1 MGIREPQPFLRI
13 SSANSDGDDGGDDL
27 DGEGEDDEA
36 TGIAKSRKNERE
48 RMRRLAV
55 TNGFDDLYKVLK
67 RIEEERAAAGD
78 KEIGGVSIS
87 ATSKLDKASILRS
100 GVEKIRGLELLAL
113 QLFKENER
121 MHAQLQQ
128 HHAK

>member
-1 MGIREPQPFLRI
+1 MGLRTPQPFQRI
-13 SSANSDGDDGGDDL
+13 PSVNSDGDELGDEL
-27 DGEGEDDEA
+27 DGDGED
-36 TGIAKSRKNERE
+36 GAKSRKNERE

-55 TNGFDDLYKVLK
+55 TNGFDDLYKVLQ
-67 RIEEERAAAGD
+67 RIEEERKAAGD
-78 KEIGGVSIS
+78 KEIGGVSIA

-121 MHAQLQQ
+121 LQAQLKQ